1 MDKLTEYRIKQ
12 AANVVDVLT
21 DHGIELFRKGRELVG
36 LCPFHDD
43 VHTGN
48 FKVNETKNICK
59 CFSCGAGGDAIET
72 LMRLDGISYG
82 EALKVLAGRY
92 GIPTGDDMRPVVPK
106 AKFIPRPPQ
115 DPRKMIYWQKDVL
128 RQVIGHLEEN
138 NLAKW
143 MRSLKW
149 NENERARL
157 EKAMFNYCLGTLTE
171 GAQCGWT
178 VFPYVDEF
186 YHVRTMK
193 YMAYKQDGHRDKSC
207 NPKWWHTGR
216 FDEKQN
222 RVEICLFGLHLSSM
236 FKHAKVCIVE
246 SEKTAILCSA
256 LYPQSEWIWLATGGK
271 SQLKVNMFKQFLDA
285 KRHVIL
291 FPDRDGF
298 DEWSS
303 VANACKSRYL
313 KVSRSILDNWQ
324 ESDGEKADIADIL
337 FRMVAEGHDALP
349 KETEGQ
355 KACRLLGVDPMPE
368 VDDLIEKLSLKVE

>member
-12 AANVVDVLT
+12 AAKVVDVLT
-21 DHGIELFRKGRELVG
+21 DHGIQLFRKGRELVG

-72 LMRLDGISYG
+72 LMKLDGISYG
-82 EALKVLAGRY
+82 EALKVLADMY
-92 GIPTGDDMRPVVPK
+92 GIPTGDDMKPVAPK
-106 AKFIPRPPQ
+106 AKFTPCPPQ
-115 DPRKMIYWQKDVL
+115 DPRTMIYWQKDVL

-193 YMAYKQDGHRDKSC
+193 FMAYKQDGHRDK
-207 NPKWWHTGR
+207 NYTPKWWHTGKY
-216 FDEKQN
+216 DEKKN

-271 SQLKVNMFKQFLDA
+271 SKLKVSMFQQFLDA

-298 DEWSS
+298 DEWAS

-337 FRMVAEGHDALP
+337 FRMVAEGHDVLP

-355 KACRLLGVDPMPE
+355 KACRLLGIDPMPE